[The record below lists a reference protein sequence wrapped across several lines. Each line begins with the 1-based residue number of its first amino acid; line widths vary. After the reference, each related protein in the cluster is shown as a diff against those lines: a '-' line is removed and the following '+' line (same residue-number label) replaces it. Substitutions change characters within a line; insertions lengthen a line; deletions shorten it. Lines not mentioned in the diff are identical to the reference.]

1 MSGGIGF
8 DPSREW
14 LGIDAV
20 DLADP
25 FRVLGLDADV
35 ADSASATAAAAR
47 LQDRLRGIDPGPF
60 KRAHEALVQRIE
72 TCRDEVLATIAARR
86 PQFVPPPPPAGVAA
100 ATLGP
105 AFTAP
110 SFPPPPP
117 IPAGPSAIDPVSPLP
132 ATAEP
137 ELVVVRRTAPARR
150 SNPSVAPTL
159 LSLFA
164 LTLVGVAAYRL
175 WPQPVAKRPQADATQ
190 VAVRPP
196 QPAPAASG
204 PAAPRPPIAVTPR
217 PASPIT
223 PVAPS
228 PAATPAINDES
239 TPPTPPQPRPE
250 PTAPPQPD
258 PQAIAR
264 RVAAI
269 EKALQAAYEAIRA
282 DEFDTA
288 DRQVAAAARLAG
300 DDDVLTQRVTRWQ
313 QFTRYA
319 RQAADFRDQALNAAN
334 TGGDYDVG
342 GQKIAVVESTPQRF
356 VYRKA
361 GRNVAFT
368 PRSTAPDPVVTTI
381 LRAWFAAD
389 QQSGND
395 VFLGT
400 HLIARREPN
409 LRLAA
414 AAWERARQGG
424 EDVSLL
430 VPLLTDPVVRAVA
443 TE

>member
-14 LGIDAV
+14 LGIDAI

-25 FRVLGLDADV
+25 FRVLGVAADA
-35 ADSASATAAAAR
+35 ADSAIVTAAAAR
-47 LQDRLRGIDPGPF
+47 LLERLRGIDPGPF
-60 KRAHEALVQRIE
+60 KRAHEALAQRIE
-72 TCRDEVLATIAARR
+72 TSRDEVLAAVAARGPR
-86 PQFVPPPPPAGVAA
+86 FVPSPPAGVVAPP
-100 ATLGP
+100 LGP
-105 AFTAP
+105 AAAAP
-110 SFPPPPP
+110 NCPPP
-117 IPAGPSAIDPVSPLP
+117 VPLP
-132 ATAEP
+132 AGVPGGGPVSLPAPLTEP
-137 ELVVVRRTAPARR
+137 DLVRVRRSAPVRR
-150 SNPSVAPTL
+150 AQPSVVPTL
-159 LSLFA
+159 LSLVA
-164 LTLVGVAAYRL
+164 LALVGVAAYRL

-190 VAVRPP
+190 VAVLPP
-196 QPAPAASG
+196 QPQPPANNPSAG
-204 PAAPRPPIAVTPR
+204 RPPIAMTPE
-217 PASPIT
+217 PAAPT
-223 PVAPS
+223 APS
-228 PAATPAINDES
+228 PAVTPSINDEP

-258 PQAIAR
+258 PQTIAR
-264 RVAAI
+264 RAAAI
-269 EKALQAAYEAIRA
+269 EQALQAAYEAIRA

-300 DDDVLTQRVTRWQ
+300 DDDVLTQRVTHWR

-334 TGGDYDVG
+334 AGGDYEVG

>member
-14 LGIDAV
+14 LGIDAI

-25 FRVLGLDADV
+25 FRVLGVAADA
-35 ADSASATAAAAR
+35 ADSAIVTAAAAR
-47 LQDRLRGIDPGPF
+47 LLERLRGIDPGPF
-60 KRAHEALVQRIE
+60 KRAHEALAQRIE
-72 TCRDEVLATIAARR
+72 TSRDEVLAAVAARGPR
-86 PQFVPPPPPAGVAA
+86 FVPSPPAGVVAPP
-100 ATLGP
+100 LGP
-105 AFTAP
+105 AAAAP
-110 SFPPPPP
+110 NCPPP
-117 IPAGPSAIDPVSPLP
+117 VPLP
-132 ATAEP
+132 AGVPGGGPVSLLAPLTEP
-137 ELVVVRRTAPARR
+137 DLVRVRRSAPVRR
-150 SNPSVAPTL
+150 AQPSVVPTL
-159 LSLFA
+159 LSLVA
-164 LTLVGVAAYRL
+164 LALVGVAAYRL

-190 VAVRPP
+190 VAVLPP
-196 QPAPAASG
+196 QPQPPANNPSAG
-204 PAAPRPPIAVTPR
+204 RPPIAMTPE
-217 PASPIT
+217 PAAPT
-223 PVAPS
+223 APS
-228 PAATPAINDES
+228 PAVTPSINDEP

-258 PQAIAR
+258 PQTIAR
-264 RVAAI
+264 RAAAI
-269 EKALQAAYEAIRA
+269 EQALQAAYEAIRA

-300 DDDVLTQRVTRWQ
+300 DDDVLTQRVTHWR

-334 TGGDYDVG
+334 AGGDYEVG